1 MAEQRTD
8 TSKKHKARKRFGQN
22 FLTDQKIIDQIVA
35 TIAPKREDNLLEI
48 GPGQGAMTLPLLD
61 RVDQLNVIE
70 IDRDLIEILN
80 SYNKP
85 NLVIH
90 QGDALNFDL
99 DLFHPP
105 IRVVGNLPYNISS
118 PILFHLL
125 EHRDKVIDMTFM
137 LQKEVVERMSA
148 AHGSKIY
155 GRLSVMMQAFFEVEL
170 IFVVPPESFDPVP
183 KVDSAIVY
191 LTPLKTCKVDNIKLF
206 EKVVKAAFAHRRK
219 TLRNCLKSL
228 ITQEQTSIDL
238 SQRAEMLDVNAFITL
253 TQDYEKQDQ
262 N

>member
-1 MAEQRTD
+1 MSEQVLD
-8 TSKKHKARKRFGQN
+8 TTKKHKARKRFGQN
-22 FLTDQKIIDQIVA
+22 FLTDQKIIDQIIA
-35 TIAPKREDNLLEI
+35 TIAPKKDDNLLEI
-48 GPGQGAMTLPLLD
+48 GPGQGAMTIPLLD
-61 RVDQLNVIE
+61 RVERLNVIE

-80 SYNKP
+80 SYNKT
-85 NLVIH
+85 NLIIH

-99 DLFHPP
+99 DLFNPP

-125 EHRDKVIDMTFM
+125 AHRDKVIDMTFM

-148 AHGSKIY
+148 TYGSKIY
-155 GRLSVMMQAFFEVEL
+155 GRLSVMMQAFFDVEL
-170 IFVVPPESFDPVP
+170 IFIVPPESFDPAP

-191 LTPLKTCKVDNIKLF
+191 LAPLKNCKVGNIKLF
-206 EKVVKAAFAHRRK
+206 EKVVKTAFSHRRK

-228 ITQEQTSIDL
+228 LTQEQTSIDL
-238 SQRAEMLDVNAFITL
+238 SQRAEMLNIDAFITL
-253 TQDYEKQDQ
+253 TQDYEKQHQ

>member
-1 MAEQRTD
+1 MSA
-8 TSKKHKARKRFGQN
+8 KHKARKRFGQN
-22 FLTDQKIIDQIVA
+22 FLTDQKIIDQIIA
-35 TIAPKREDNLLEI
+35 TIAPKHDDNILEI
-48 GPGQGAMTLPLLD
+48 GPGQGAMTLPLLE
-61 RVDQLNVIE
+61 RVDELSVIE
-70 IDRDLIEILN
+70 IDRDLIEILE
-80 SYNKP
+80 SHNKS

-99 DLFHPP
+99 DQFSPP

-125 EHRDKVIDMTFM
+125 ENRDKVIDMTFM

-148 AHGSKIY
+148 THGSKIY

-170 IFVVPPESFDPVP
+170 IFVVPPESFDPAP

-191 LTPLKTCKVDNIKLF
+191 LTPLKVCKVDNIEIF
-206 EKVVKAAFAHRRK
+206 EQVVKAAFAHRRK

-228 ITQEQTSIDL
+228 LTQDQTQVDL
-238 SQRAEMLDVNAFITL
+238 SQRAEMLDINTFITL
-253 TQDYEKQDQ
+253 AKDYEKQH
-262 N
+262 

>member
-1 MAEQRTD
+1 MSA
-8 TSKKHKARKRFGQN
+8 KHKARKRFGQN
-22 FLTDQKIIDQIVA
+22 FLTDQKIIDQIIA
-35 TIAPKREDNLLEI
+35 TIAPKHDDNILEI
-48 GPGQGAMTLPLLD
+48 GPGQGAMTLPLLE
-61 RVDQLNVIE
+61 RVDKLSVIE
-70 IDRDLIEILN
+70 IDRDLIEILE
-80 SYNKP
+80 SYNKS

-99 DLFHPP
+99 DQFNPP

-125 EHRDKVIDMTFM
+125 ENRDKVIDMTFM

-148 AHGSKIY
+148 THGSKIY

-170 IFVVPPESFDPVP
+170 IFVVPPESFDPAP

-191 LTPLKTCKVDNIKLF
+191 LTPLKVCKVENIEIF
-206 EKVVKAAFAHRRK
+206 EQVVKAAFAHRRK

-228 ITQEQTSIDL
+228 LTQDQTQVDL
-238 SQRAEMLDVNAFITL
+238 SQRAEMLDIDTFITL
-253 TQDYEKQDQ
+253 AKDYEKQH
-262 N
+262 